1 MITHWAAALAF
12 MMLLFAPAT
21 LPAQRWERLVQD
33 RLDRAIAAIGSVRGS
48 GVLRRS
54 GTLNQ
59 EEAATMEAPAAQGRA
74 YALVAVCD
82 DDCSRLQLTLINENG
97 SEVATD
103 RRSEN
108 LPTLRFTPDRSMTY
122 RVRVVMEG
130 CHWNPCWFGVAL
142 VPLGKTLP

>member
-1 MITHWAAALAF
+1 
-12 MMLLFAPAT
+12 
-21 LPAQRWERLVQD
+21 VQD
-33 RLDRAIAAIGSVRGS
+33 RLARAIAALGNGGRSPVVS
-48 GVLRRS
+48 RS

-59 EEAATMEAPAAQGRA
+59 EEGAILQAPAEQGRA

-82 DDCSRLQLTLINENG
+82 DDCSRLQLTLINDNG

-130 CHWNPCWFGVAL
+130 CRWNPCWYGVAL
-142 VPLGKTLP
+142 VPLPLAKTPP